1 MATPESK
8 VRDPVVNWAKENGFL
23 HFRMSFRPGVRQ
35 GTPDDLFI
43 AAGGLHVWIE
53 FKAAGKEPTPLQY
66 QRLDTLIGHSVAAF
80 WCNDKAEGIAA
91 LLRVNQFA
99 TLAMAKGTGAPN

>member
-1 MATPESK
+1 MSTPESK
-8 VRDPVVNWAKENGFL
+8 VRDPVVKWATANGFL

-43 AAGGLHVWIE
+43 SPDGVHVWCE
-53 FKAAGKEPTPLQY
+53 FKREGKEPTPLQMH
-66 QRLDTLIGHSVAAF
+66 RITTLLDHKVMAF

-91 LLRVNQFA
+91 LQRLLNA
-99 TLAMAKGTGAPN
+99 STLLLHEGPAQ

>member
-8 VRDPVVNWAKENGFL
+8 VRDPVVAWAKQNGFL

-43 AAGGLHVWIE
+43 ATGGLHVWVE
-53 FKAAGKEPTPLQY
+53 FKAAGREPTPLQ
-66 QRLDTLIGHSVAAF
+66 QERLLKLNEHGAAAF

-91 LLRVNQFA
+91 LERVNNFA
-99 TLAMAKGTGAPN
+99 LLAMSQGGGALN